1 MFTITKKIIQ
11 ISLIALLSF
20 SVTSCDN
27 DDDDDNID
35 NAPTTKNVNLKVD
48 FTWGPNYD
56 DFALNT
62 KYFHS
67 AALDTISIS
76 LLKLYISNIEL
87 IKEDGS
93 SFIIPESYFLVDAED
108 PNSHNLTLPNVP
120 SGTYKAVRLMVG
132 VDSLRN
138 VSGAQTGALS
148 TTNGMFW
155 SWNSGYIFTK
165 AEGFAAKSPNNQ
177 TIIYHLGGFSGDN
190 ACNLVNSFTFPNNLS
205 ISTGASNPEINLQV
219 NAARFWHG
227 GVNTAEINKIHMPG
241 PEAKMIMEKFF
252 SGFRVSEVK

>member
-11 ISLIALLSF
+11 FSLIALLSF
-20 SVTSCDN
+20 SIVSCDKDN
-27 DDDDDNID
+27 DDDNID
-35 NAPTTKNVNLKVD
+35 NSPTTKNVNLKVD
-48 FTWGPNYD
+48 LTWGPNYD

-67 AALDTISIS
+67 AAQDTISIS
-76 LLKLYISNIEL
+76 LLKLYISNVEL

-93 SFIIPESYFLVDAED
+93 SYIFPESYFLVDAED
-108 PNSHNLTLPNVP
+108 ENSHNITLPNVP
-120 SGTYKAVRLMVG
+120 NGTYKAVKFMIG

-138 VSGAQTGALS
+138 VSGAQTGVLS
-148 TTNGMFW
+148 TSNGMFW
-155 SWNSGYIFTK
+155 SWNSGYIFAK
-165 AEGFAAKSPNNQ
+165 AEGFAAKAPEKNF
-177 TIIYHLGGFSGDN
+177 IYHLGGFSGEN
-190 ACNLVNSFTFPNNLS
+190 ACNLVNTFTFPNNLS

-241 PEAKMIMEKFF
+241 PDAKMIMEKFF
-252 SGFRVSEVK
+252 GGFRVSEVK